1 MHYGKMYCTYGA
13 IIFFVFFLP
22 TFNPY
27 GVGLYGNWVVNNR
40 LTQKFDTLARQIVNI
55 MKIKAITLTA
65 IIAFFAQSLFAQDF
79 EKMMDTTHYGRN
91 AAVGKYA
98 DIRGFKMY
106 YETYGKGK
114 PLLII
119 HGNGG
124 SINNFLLQIPYFAKK
139 YQVILAD
146 SRAQGKSV
154 DLKDSLSYEMMTD
167 DLNGLLDHLHL
178 DSCYVIGWSD
188 GGIDGLLL
196 AMRHPDKVK
205 KLAVTGA
212 NLWPDSTAVDP
223 YIYKWAVKMNTVL
236 ADSLK
241 KMKSPPA
248 QFKNEAKITHL
259 LSYEPHIKTA
269 DLQKIQCP
277 TLVIGGDHD
286 VILPQHTML
295 IAQSIPKS
303 YLWIV
308 PNSGH
313 STPIFKMEQFNA
325 RVGEFFEQ
333 PYRVIEG
340 MSRLR

>member
-1 MHYGKMYCTYGA
+1 
-13 IIFFVFFLP
+13 
-22 TFNPY
+22 
-27 GVGLYGNWVVNNR
+27 
-40 LTQKFDTLARQIVNI
+40 
-55 MKIKAITLTA
+55 
-65 IIAFFAQSLFAQDF
+65 
-79 EKMMDTTHYGRN
+79 MMDTTHYGRN
-91 AAVGKYA
+91 TAVGKYA

-124 SINNFLLQIPYFAKK
+124 SINNFLFQIPYFAKK

-154 DLKDSLSYEMMTD
+154 DSKDSLSYEMMAD

-188 GGIDGLLL
+188 GGINGLLL

-212 NLWPDSTAVDP
+212 NLWPDTTAVDP
-223 YIYKWAVKMNTVL
+223 YVYHWAMNMNIKL
-236 ADSLK
+236 SDSLK

-248 QFKNEAKITHL
+248 GFKNMVKITHL
-259 LSYEPHIKTA
+259 LSFEPHIKTS
-269 DLQKIQCP
+269 DLGKIQCP

-286 VILPQHTML
+286 ILLPQHTML

-303 YLWIV
+303 YLWII

-313 STPIFKMEQFNA
+313 STPVYKRDQFNA
-325 RVGEFFEQ
+325 LVDEFFQQ
-333 PYRVIEG
+333 PYRVIQG
-340 MSRLR
+340 MDRGN